1 MALSDKQKEAVAIVK
16 DLMLKTGHPV
26 IAVVGVGMLDHLSR
40 ASQTPRELLEEMG
53 KEIADSHDHK
63 AAGCTCL
70 ERHQFAMDVLDHLEK
85 QKFNDE
91 IIMENLEIG
100 LHAWR
105 EFEENFERAPTVT
118 YVESQYTLPT
128 GVAGV
133 FFIHPAAQK

>member
-16 DLMLKTGHPV
+16 DLMLNSGHPV
-26 IAVVGVGMLDHLSR
+26 IAVVGVDMLDHLSR

-70 ERHQFAMDVLDHLEK
+70 ERHQFALDVLDHLEK
-85 QKFNDE
+85 QKFNDD
-91 IIMENLEIG
+91 IILENLDTAF
-100 LHAWR
+100 HAWH
-105 EFEENFERAPTVT
+105 EFEENFGRAPTVT